1 MILQFITAPDPE
13 LHVHGIEVVPDRPDR
28 EAQSVGDVLVGSPL
42 RGHPR
47 DLELPRRQRLW
58 PTYPKGE
65 RFSSLA
71 GLPKGEGS
79 GHVRYAEHQALIA
92 IADGR
97 VIAGRLP
104 RRALRLV
111 REWMAL
117 HLPELRSNWERA
129 RAGEAV
135 VPIAPLP

>member
-1 MILQFITAPDPE
+1 MPE
-13 LHVHGIEVVPDRPDR
+13 LSRFYGIIVRMYALD
-28 EAQSVGDVLVGSPL
+28 
-42 RGHPR
+42 HPPPH
-47 DLELPRRQRLW
+47 L
-58 PTYPKGE
+58 
-65 RFSSLA
+65 
-71 GLPKGEGS
+71 
-79 GHVRYAEHQALIA
+79 HVRYAEHQALIA
-92 IADGR
+92 IADGS

-129 RAGEAV
+129 RVGEAV